1 LKSPMAL
8 PPQRRK
14 LGGVNAYVLDR
25 AAAARW
31 RAALKT

>member
-1 LKSPMAL
+1 MVL